1 MGTVIPHWCSFLF
14 YNCTHDCTLLETNV
28 SQTYSNLLILDLF
41 VKFKDHSPE
50 EIDGDIRMSGFVRNS
65 KRFSCFGGEMAHVIF
80 DFQKD
85 QLIMACQIKW
95 NGFNND

>member
-1 MGTVIPHWCSFLF
+1 
-14 YNCTHDCTLLETNV
+14 
-28 SQTYSNLLILDLF
+28 
-41 VKFKDHSPE
+41 
-50 EIDGDIRMSGFVRNS
+50 
-65 KRFSCFGGEMAHVIF
+65 MAHVIF